1 MIAVLTSLATAS
13 STASSAAP
21 ALPVTPTLVLL
32 ALAALAVWLRRWR
45 HRLPAGNG
53 RLAVVERVALG
64 RGKELCLV
72 RIDDRELVLA
82 CSEHAVQ
89 AVDVRALPQAV
100 ATTAEERR

>member
-1 MIAVLTSLATAS
+1 MIATLTTLTA
-13 STASSAAP
+13 ASSASP
-21 ALPVTPTLVLL
+21 SLPVTPTLVLL
-32 ALAALAVWLRRWR
+32 TLAALAVWLRRWR
-45 HRLPAGNG
+45 QRLPAGNG
-53 RLAVVERVALG
+53 RVAVVERVALG

-100 ATTAEERR
+100 AAAAEERR